1 MGGIMNKKILII
13 GIVTLLID
21 QITKIIIDL
30 ALKIDET
37 VSVIKNFFYITRVSN
52 TGAAFSILEGKTIL
66 LSIVSVIAVI
76 LLLRYMKDFKN
87 NKLVNLSFGL
97 LLGGIIGNFG
107 DRLFLG
113 YVRDFLKFN
122 IFGYNYP
129 VFNIADATIVIGV
142 ILLIICMIRG
152 DEISGNSSK
161 HWWRNQTR

>member
-1 MGGIMNKKILII
+1 MNKKILII

-161 HWWRNQTR
+161 H

>member
-1 MGGIMNKKILII
+1 MNKKILII

-21 QITKIIIDL
+21 QITKIIIDST
-30 ALKIDET
+30 LKIDET
-37 VSVIKNFFYITRVSN
+37 ITVIKSFFYITRVSN

-66 LSIVSVIAVI
+66 LSIVSIIAVI

-161 HWWRNQTR
+161 YQ

>member
-1 MGGIMNKKILII
+1 MNKKILII

-21 QITKIIIDL
+21 QITKIIIDST
-30 ALKIDET
+30 LKIDET
-37 VSVIKNFFYITRVSN
+37 ITVIKNFFYITRVSN
-52 TGAAFSILEGKTIL
+52 TGAAFSILEGESIL
-66 LSIVSVIAVI
+66 LSIVSIIAVI

-129 VFNIADATIVIGV
+129 VFNMADATIVIGV

-161 HWWRNQTR
+161 RQ

>member
-1 MGGIMNKKILII
+1 MNKKILII
-13 GIVTLLID
+13 SIVTLLID

-37 VSVIKNFFYITRVSN
+37 ITVIKSFFYITRVSN
-52 TGAAFSILEGKTIL
+52 KGAAFSILEGKTIL
-66 LSIVSVIAVI
+66 LSIVSIIAVI

-161 HWWRNQTR
+161 H

>member
-1 MGGIMNKKILII
+1 MNKKILII
-13 GIVTLLID
+13 SIVTLLID

-37 VSVIKNFFYITRVSN
+37 VSVIKHFFYITRVSN

-66 LSIVSVIAVI
+66 LSIVSIIAVI